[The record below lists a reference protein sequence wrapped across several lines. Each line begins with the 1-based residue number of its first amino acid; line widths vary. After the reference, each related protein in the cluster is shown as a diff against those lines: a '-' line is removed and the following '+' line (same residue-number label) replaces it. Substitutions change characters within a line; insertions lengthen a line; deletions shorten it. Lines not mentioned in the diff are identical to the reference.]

1 MLICKKVCQHG
12 QQIRNTNSN
21 EINMCTN
28 INKAIN
34 KMKGGKR

>member
-1 MLICKKVCQHG
+1 MLICKKG
-12 QQIRNTNSN
+12 LSTWTTNTNTNSN